1 MHNKCVQTVFSA
13 GEILGKAKGFYT
25 QSTVDVAL
33 PQTGLSF
40 THNFRTICAQ
50 AWTYI
55 VYKCLYRNSPYILK
69 LYPFPTGPI
78 NTTNLIKE

>member
-1 MHNKCVQTVFSA
+1 MHNKCVQAVFSA

-50 AWTYI
+50 AWTYN